1 MSRLFSPLTPRGTP
15 IRDRAWRQTR
25 RPAWPLLTAPVPGD
39 DVAWPPQHPRARWA
53 HDTGPRPPADR
64 DEAVPP

>member
-15 IRDRAWRQTR
+15 IRNRAWRQTR

-39 DVAWPPQHPRARWA
+39 DVAWPPQYPRARW
-53 HDTGPRPPADR
+53 G
-64 DEAVPP
+64 V